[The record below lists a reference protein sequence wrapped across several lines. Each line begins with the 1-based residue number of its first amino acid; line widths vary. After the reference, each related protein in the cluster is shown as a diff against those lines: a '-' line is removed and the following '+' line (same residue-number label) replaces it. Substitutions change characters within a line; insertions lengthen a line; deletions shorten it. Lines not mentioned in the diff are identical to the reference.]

1 MRKEARIIITQR
13 ITFPN
18 SVIENG
24 IVEFDLGQD
33 FDVSETENTETLSL
47 ENLVSLSYALTTELP
62 KTPKNDLIF
71 QYLGFDEFSLMLMC
85 NQHVLKYS
93 KGHITKNAETYS
105 LGLKS
110 DSALTKISDVFL
122 KDLDFGV
129 FDFTLSNFIAQYQAG
144 ISDLDVF
151 FPIVDFG
158 GGSFDN
164 SNNIALR
171 NFRPFFKES
180 TLIQKAFERVGYTC
194 NSQLFSIYDSSVF
207 SYICGSFRNSEM
219 LNEFA
224 VQLAVTSD
232 ITPIWILNGFAFDL
246 ANNTTDADI
255 VENADLNI
263 RINCYDK
270 GVNALRANGYY
281 NAGQFTQLSGKYVV
295 EGTLFLS
302 NPNSIIGQYASVY
315 VLKNGVSQFEGTW
328 SIDTTNPIPISF
340 SSSEVEV
347 NATDTISLRI
357 VDSSN
362 GVQNIKLHRGSNIK
376 LKATE
381 IYLSDTL
388 KEPLSKYISPNLKAI
403 ELIKGFLHKYNAVV
417 DIDENAKIVTLRP
430 MYSANTGLYNSAYSG
445 GYLGSVEGYYNNIS
459 LDLTQKQIVNSAIIE
474 KNKTEKTRY
483 LTLKYQNDIDT
494 SKLLEKPHEK
504 TVDFG
509 AGYGEKREEYKNP
522 FFFATITRD
531 YNNFEVGYMSN
542 SESGISHN
550 ISPRTVILGRLNTNL
565 AYQINGQNITAG
577 YIVTAYQKL
586 RKSYNNIPAFNTLAY
601 GNSDFDLYSIFY
613 YYYFTKRYNSDT
625 ISALF
630 LLSIEEIRTLNKRY
644 TYVIYVNR
652 KLISVRI
659 LAKKDMRYNSEIPQ
673 LIEFESE

>member
-13 ITFPN
+13 IAFPN

-62 KTPKNDLIF
+62 KTPKNNAIF

-85 NQHVLKYS
+85 NQHILRYS
-93 KGHITKNAETYS
+93 KGHITKNSETYS
-105 LGLKS
+105 LNLKS
-110 DSALTKISDVFL
+110 DSALSKISDVFL

-129 FDFTLSNFIAQYQAG
+129 FDFTLSNFIAQYQTS

-158 GGSFDN
+158 GGSFGN

-180 TLIQKAFERVGYTC
+180 ALIQKTFERVGYTC
-194 NSQLFSIYDSSVF
+194 NSQLFSLYNSSVF
-207 SYICGSFRNSEM
+207 CYICGSFLVSEI
-219 LNEFA
+219 LENFA
-224 VQLAVTSD
+224 VQIALMDTITAVGSFDLPNNMVDSGTVTNSD
-232 ITPIWILNGFAFDL
+232 INISIDCFD
-246 ANNTTDADI
+246 N
-255 VENADLNI
+255 
-263 RINCYDK
+263 
-270 GVNALRANGYY
+270 GVNSSRTNGYY
-281 NAGQFTQLSGKYVV
+281 SMGVFSQLSGNYQFS
-295 EGTLFLS
+295 GTLFMS
-302 NPNSIIGQYASVY
+302 NPLVLSAY
-315 VLKNGVSQFEGTW
+315 VALQIV
-328 SIDTTNPIPISF
+328 
-340 SSSEVEV
+340 V
-347 NATDTISLRI
+347 NATTVFEQTHEVRGLDAIPYTFSTNAIPIVATDEVRIYIDDENIQTTI
-357 VDSSN
+357 
-362 GVQNIKLHRGSNIK
+362 LHRGTNIK
-376 LKATE
+376 CKPTQFY
-381 IYLSDTL
+381 ITDGL
-388 KEPLSKYISPNLKAI
+388 KENTSKLINPNLKAT

-430 MYSANTGLYNSAYSG
+430 MYSTDTGLYSSAYSG

-459 LDLTQKQIVNSAIIE
+459 LDLTKKQIVNSAIIE

-509 AGYGEKREEYKNP
+509 TGYGEKREEYKNP

-531 YNNFEVGYMSN
+531 YNNFELGYMSN
-542 SESGISHN
+542 NESGVSHN
-550 ISPRTVILGRLNTNL
+550 ISPRTVILARLNTSM
-565 AYQINGQNITAG
+565 AYQINGQNITVG
-577 YIVTAYQKL
+577 YIVTAYQRL
-586 RKSYNNIPAFNTLAY
+586 RKSYNNISAFDTLAY
-601 GNSDFDLYSIFY
+601 GNSDFDLYSVFY
-613 YYYFTKRYNSDT
+613 YYYFIKRYNSDA

-630 LLSIEEIRTLNKRY
+630 LLSIEEVKALNKRY

-659 LAKKDMRYNSEIPQ
+659 LSKKDMRYNSEIPQ